1 MQTQTIYRDDHPAEW
16 HEERR
21 RVIGGSDSPVL
32 LMGADY
38 PFETTPYDVWLAK
51 VGMDVPK
58 EPNAAM
64 KRGTA
69 LEPIIAQLYAAQS
82 SRYTVEADDTLQV
95 HPKYN
100 YIGGHIDRW
109 LIDRQTGDRDGVLE
123 IKCPGVKGFMACK
136 REGPALYYQIQLQH
150 YLATTG
156 KQRGAFAIFNP
167 ELWELLTFDMERDEE
182 MIGLILETDAD
193 FWNKYVLTSTPP
205 ETETVAAVYDKLPK
219 IEFQTELKHIDSDEW
234 QEAIENY
241 RVAKELSEE
250 AKMLEDEAKERIQQI
265 MTAWD
270 ANVMEGRGARCY
282 WKEQKGRATLDRKA
296 LAAAHPEI
304 DLSQFEKIS
313 APSRPL
319 RVYLLNNKEVA

>member
-51 VGMDVPK
+51 IGMDVPK

-109 LIDRQTGDRDGVLE
+109 LIESDWMENTGYND
-123 IKCPGVKGFMACK
+123 I
-136 REGPALYYQIQLQH
+136 
-150 YLATTG
+150 
-156 KQRGAFAIFNP
+156 
-167 ELWELLTFDMERDEE
+167 
-182 MIGLILETDAD
+182 
-193 FWNKYVLTSTPP
+193 
-205 ETETVAAVYDKLPK
+205 
-219 IEFQTELKHIDSDEW
+219 
-234 QEAIENY
+234 
-241 RVAKELSEE
+241 
-250 AKMLEDEAKERIQQI
+250 
-265 MTAWD
+265 
-270 ANVMEGRGARCY
+270 
-282 WKEQKGRATLDRKA
+282 
-296 LAAAHPEI
+296 
-304 DLSQFEKIS
+304 
-313 APSRPL
+313 
-319 RVYLLNNKEVA
+319 